1 MANIVDNLLLK
12 ASARGSVARTA
23 RLQQM
28 KRQDNNNAICDDLT
42 GWPQGEAVALSMY
55 QTDSSGV
62 PDEDSVTDWVAE
74 VNGNTLINMKLTSGN
89 NRDYDT
95 LNTVV
100 TINFTSEWANR
111 LIEALLKVLNQDG
124 TFRDSIIE
132 EKHIRDNTIT
142 ERKLANDAITG
153 SKIKD
158 GSVEPKHLT
167 RPYPPI
173 ITLGR
178 SDLANVVIG
187 ANYVTAA
194 PIPWLAIGTNEHF
207 ELIDG
212 SKLKLKTD
220 CSKVKISL
228 AVNTDIP
235 EGNALQARFSVVD
248 PTKPA
253 GSQVLQTIVAD
264 TGKTGGMC
272 SIVIPTACVD
282 AKKGY
287 YIEASLAGT
296 FGGTYAIRPARSFL
310 TCEIVN

>member
-1 MANIVDNLLLK
+1 MASNQDHFIK
-12 ASARGSVARTA
+12 ASADGQIPVVATLTNTHTQGSGAFEC
-23 RLQQM
+23 
-28 KRQDNNNAICDDLT
+28 DNLT
-42 GWPQGEAVALSMY
+42 GWSDLVAFIVYETDANGEPI
-55 QTDSSGV
+55 SGS
-62 PDEDSVTDWVAE
+62 ETSWVAE
-74 VNGNTLINMKLTSGN
+74 KNNKILQNTVCTSGAD
-89 NRDYDT
+89 RDYPAT
-95 LNTVV
+95 KTVV
-100 TINFTSEWANR
+100 VADYTAEAHNR

-124 TFRDSIIE
+124 TLRDNIVE
-132 EKHIRDNTIT
+132 GKHIRDNAVT
-142 ERKLANDAITG
+142 EHKLSNGAVTG

-158 GSVEPKHLT
+158 GAVGPKHLA

-178 SDLANVVIG
+178 SDLVNVVIG

-194 PIPWLAIGTNEHF
+194 PIPWLAIGPNEHF

-212 SKLKLKTD
+212 TKLKLKTD

-264 TGKTGGMC
+264 TGKTSGMC
-272 SIVIPTACVD
+272 SIIIPTACVD
-282 AKKGY
+282 VKKGY

>member
-1 MANIVDNLLLK
+1 MASNQDHFIK
-12 ASARGSVARTA
+12 ALTA
-23 RLQQM
+23 PPTRLS
-28 KRQDNNNAICDDLT
+28 NAIGATSVNIGLESLEGIQSDTAIVMTIDRVDSEGRLT
-42 GWPQGEAVALSMY
+42 PELAEVVIGTLGN
-55 QTDSSGV
+55 SGLENV
-62 PDEDSVTDWVAE
+62 VRGIGGKKQPHKTGAVAE
-74 VNGNTLINMKLTSGN
+74 VSIASSEQW
-89 NRDYDT
+89 NR
-95 LNTVV
+95 V
-100 TINFTSEWANR
+100 IK
-111 LIEALLKVLNQDG
+111 ALLKTYNQDG
-124 TFRDSIIE
+124 TLRDSIIE
-132 EKHIRDNTIT
+132 EKHIRDNAVT
-142 ERKLANDAITG
+142 EHKLANGAVTG

-178 SDLANVVIG
+178 TDLVNVAIG

-194 PIPWLAIGTNEHF
+194 PIPWLAIGANEHF

-228 AVNTDIP
+228 AINTDVP
-235 EGNALQARFSVVD
+235 EGNALQARFSIVD

-264 TGKTGGMC
+264 TSKTGGMC
-272 SIVIPTACVD
+272 SIIIPTVCVNI
-282 AKKGY
+282 KKGY

>member
-1 MANIVDNLLLK
+1 MASNQDHFIKALTAPPTRLSNAIGATSVNIGLESLEGIQSDTAIVMTIDRVDNEGRLTPELAEVVIGTLGN
-12 ASARGSVARTA
+12 SGLENVVRGVGGKK
-23 RLQQM
+23 QPH
-28 KRQDNNNAICDDLT
+28 KT
-42 GWPQGEAVALSMY
+42 GA
-55 QTDSSGV
+55 
-62 PDEDSVTDWVAE
+62 VAE
-74 VNGNTLINMKLTSGN
+74 VSIASSEQW
-89 NRDYDT
+89 NR
-95 LNTVV
+95 V
-100 TINFTSEWANR
+100 IK
-111 LIEALLKVLNQDG
+111 ALLKTHNQDG
-124 TFRDSIIE
+124 TFRDNIVE
-132 EKHIRDNTIT
+132 GKHIRDNAVT
-142 ERKLANDAITG
+142 EHKLANGAVTG

-158 GSVEPKHLT
+158 GAIEPKHLA

-178 SDLANVVIG
+178 SDLANVAIG

-194 PIPWLAIGTNEHF
+194 PIPWLAIDPNEHF

-228 AVNTDIP
+228 AVNTDVP

-248 PTKPA
+248 PSKPV
-253 GSQVLQTIVAD
+253 GNQVVQTIVAD

>member
-55 QTDSSGV
+55 QTDSAGI

-111 LIEALLKVLNQDG
+111 LIEALLKFLNQDG
-124 TFRDSIIE
+124 TFRDNIVDG
-132 EKHIRDNTIT
+132 KHIRDSAVT
-142 ERKLANDAITG
+142 ERKLADGAVTG

-158 GSVEPKHLT
+158 GSVEPKHLQAT
-167 RPYPPI
+167 SETDAHGFLVRIGPGGKRI
-173 ITLGR
+173 WTKRGMATVTDGWTAGSWKI
-178 SDLANVVIG
+178 VVISDKLPVG
-187 ANYVTAA
+187 LQKLDSCIVT
-194 PIPWLAIGTNEHF
+194 
-207 ELIDG
+207 
-212 SKLKLKTD
+212 S
-220 CSKVKISL
+220 
-228 AVNTDIP
+228 
-235 EGNALQARFSVVD
+235 SV
-248 PTKPA
+248 
-253 GSQVLQTIVAD
+253 S
-264 TGKTGGMC
+264 
-272 SIVIPTACVD
+272 CVD
-282 AKKGY
+282 SVISTSGIAPTGNSLWITTTNRHNGSIPAKDIMWSVR
-287 YIEASLAGT
+287 IEEL
-296 FGGTYAIRPARSFL
+296 
-310 TCEIVN
+310 

>member
-1 MANIVDNLLLK
+1 MASNQDHFIK
-12 ASARGSVARTA
+12 ALTA
-23 RLQQM
+23 PPTRLS
-28 KRQDNNNAICDDLT
+28 NAIGATSVNIELESLEGIQSDTAIVMTIDRVDSEGRLT
-42 GWPQGEAVALSMY
+42 PELAEVVIGTLGN
-55 QTDSSGV
+55 SGLENV
-62 PDEDSVTDWVAE
+62 VRGVGGKKQPHKTGAVAE
-74 VNGNTLINMKLTSGN
+74 VSIASSEQW
-89 NRDYDT
+89 NR
-95 LNTVV
+95 V
-100 TINFTSEWANR
+100 IK
-111 LIEALLKVLNQDG
+111 ALLKTHNQDG
-124 TFRDSIIE
+124 TFRDSAIE
-132 EKHIRDNTIT
+132 EKHIRDNAIT
-142 ERKLANDAITG
+142 ERKLNNGAVTG

-158 GSVEPKHLT
+158 GSVEPRHLT

-194 PIPWLAIGTNEHF
+194 PIPWLAIDANEHF

-248 PTKPA
+248 PSKPV
-253 GSQVLQTIVAD
+253 GNQVVQTIVAD

-272 SIVIPTACVD
+272 SLIIPTVCVD
-282 AKKGY
+282 VKKGY

-296 FGGTYAIRPARSFL
+296 FGGTYAIRPARTFL